1 MTAYTECAFQNGSEH
16 KIVFDG
22 EKTVQFKHDN
32 RYWITVRVETG
43 RGWKVS
49 KGLYYARLLDA
60 WSPTEVVVD
69 ASGCK
74 LPLVPLVNASISL
87 SPGTILSASDVS
99 LTKLDWD
106 HVVVQPEPELSA
118 DCIKSQG

>member
-1 MTAYTECAFQNGSEH
+1 M
-16 KIVFDG
+16 
-22 EKTVQFKHDN
+22 
-32 RYWITVRVETG
+32 
-43 RGWKVS
+43 
-49 KGLYYARLLDA
+49 
-60 WSPTEVVVD
+60 VVD
-69 ASGCK
+69 ASGCQ

-118 DCIKSQG
+118 DCI